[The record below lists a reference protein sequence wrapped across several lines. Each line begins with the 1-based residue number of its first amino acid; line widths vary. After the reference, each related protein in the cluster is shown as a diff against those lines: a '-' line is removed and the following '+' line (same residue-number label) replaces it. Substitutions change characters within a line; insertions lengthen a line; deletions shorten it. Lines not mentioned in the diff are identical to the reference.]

1 MDEQLSFQPC
11 EITAFDAESQRFRL
25 VFKNGQ
31 QRDLKRIFICFDS
44 EDPRIYSQRVSF
56 TFSKLKLKTNLI
68 NQLSEAHQRRL
79 HADSLIRFIFYI
91 ENMPIT
97 SSLLPSSP
105 QLDRIK
111 SLSRNDKWDSVDS
124 STLLLEVQQKYAQTL
139 NQITFTSFMEEG
151 DLDML
156 PHHLQVRF

>member
-1 MDEQLSFQPC
+1 M
-11 EITAFDAESQRFRL
+11 
-25 VFKNGQ
+25 
-31 QRDLKRIFICFDS
+31 
-44 EDPRIYSQRVSF
+44 
-56 TFSKLKLKTNLI
+56 
-68 NQLSEAHQRRL
+68 SEAHQRRL